1 MPAVDA
7 LEEGIHVRSQLRHR
21 SHGRLKILANVEVVS
36 WSEAGKWKNQ
46 LPIEPKA
53 RPERAVRIHL
63 AAFDWNCPQH
73 ITPRWTLEEL
83 QQTDLFKRIRSLEDE
98 VNRLRTELAQA
109 RTGATLNP

>member
-1 MPAVDA
+1 MDYPNQA
-7 LEEGIHVRSQLRHR
+7 
-21 SHGRLKILANVEVVS
+21 RLKILANVEVVS

-98 VNRLRTELAQA
+98 VNRLRAELAQA